1 MCPSAEYQLEVNV
14 TQPDQIELCDSP
26 EVPIVLLFEIQQFL
40 YREARLL
47 DGEQYDEWLN
57 LLADDIHYWVPGVQ
71 ARYRKDNTKFS
82 LGRMAFFDDDLEYL
96 KIRVARAKQP
106 SAWAEDPP
114 TRHFHLV
121 GNIEVEKTENPAE
134 WTVHSV
140 ILNNRNRAEDD
151 EMELKARRVDLIRRD
166 IDGYLKLARRKVFL
180 QNTVLQAKNINT
192 FL

>member
-1 MCPSAEYQLEVNV
+1 MKQSDQMESCSNSAISV
-14 TQPDQIELCDSP
+14 I
-26 EVPIVLLFEIQQFL
+26 LLLEIQQFL

-47 DGEQYDEWLN
+47 DGEQYDEWLE

-71 ARYRKDNTKFS
+71 ARYRKDDAKFS

-106 SAWAEDPP
+106 TAWAEDPP

-121 GNIEVEKTENPAE
+121 SNIEVEKTDNPVE

-140 ILNNRNRAEDD
+140 ILNDRHRAEDD
-151 EMELKARRVDLIRRD
+151 EMELKARRVDLIRRGK
-166 IDGYLKLARRKVFL
+166 DGLLKLASRKVIL
-180 QNTVLQAKNINT
+180 QHTVLQAKNINT

>member
-1 MCPSAEYQLEVNV
+1 MCLSAEYQLEVTVN
-14 TQPDQIELCDSP
+14 QSDQIASCDNP
-26 EVPIVLLFEIQQFL
+26 AVPIVLLLEIQQFL

-47 DGEQYDEWLN
+47 DGEQYDEWLE

-71 ARYRKDNTKFS
+71 ARYRKDDAKFS
-82 LGRMAFFDDDLEYL
+82 VGRMAFFDDNLEYL

-134 WTVHSV
+134 WTVHSL
-140 ILNNRNRAEDD
+140 ILSNRHRTEDD
-151 EMELKARRVDLIRRD
+151 EMEIKARRVDLVRRD
-166 IDGYLKLARRKVFL
+166 QDGSLKLARRKVIL
-180 QNTVLQAKNINT
+180 QQTVLQSKNINT

>member
-1 MCPSAEYQLEVNV
+1 MNHS
-14 TQPDQIELCDSP
+14 DQIEACDKSAVSMP
-26 EVPIVLLFEIQQFL
+26 LLLEIQQFL

-47 DGEQYDEWLN
+47 DSEQYDEWLA
-57 LLADDIHYWVPGVQ
+57 LLAEDIHYWVPGVQ
-71 ARYRKDNTKFS
+71 ARYRKDSAKFS

-96 KIRVARAKQP
+96 RIRVARAKQP

-121 GNIEVEKTENPAE
+121 SNIEVEKTDNPAE
-134 WTVHSV
+134 WTVYSV
-140 ILNNRNRAEDD
+140 ILNNRHRAEDD

-166 IDGYLKLARRKVFL
+166 KDGSLKLARRKVIL

>member
-1 MCPSAEYQLEVNV
+1 MCPSAEYQLEVTV
-14 TQPDQIELCDSP
+14 TQPDQIELCDSL
-26 EVPIVLLFEIQQFL
+26 EVPIFLLFEIQQFL

-71 ARYRKDNTKFS
+71 ARYRKDNKKFS
-82 LGRMAFFDDDLEYL
+82 LDRMAFFDDDLEYL

-166 IDGYLKLARRKVFL
+166 KDGYLKLARRKVVL